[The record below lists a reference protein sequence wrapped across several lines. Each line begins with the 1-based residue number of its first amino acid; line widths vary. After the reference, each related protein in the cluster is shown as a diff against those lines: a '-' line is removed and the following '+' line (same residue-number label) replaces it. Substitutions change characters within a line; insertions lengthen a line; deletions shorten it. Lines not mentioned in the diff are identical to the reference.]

1 MSSLNTRQ
9 YTAIVILQYI
19 ILLFD
24 ICVNSF
30 ASFARQHPTDL
41 LVLYVYV
48 IIFLAFLLAYYY
60 QHFILHCTD
69 FFFRIQDF
77 CLIVALTLLLV
88 NFFSTYIFQAGL
100 IQLLYT
106 RFRMTL
112 ILCIIY
118 MILSI
123 SLHTWHITIHWSAPL
138 KHYWTK
144 GFHILYSIHRTVA
157 VLYYYFYKRA
167 SLRIGD
173 PRFYKGSVWVQK
185 QLSIP

>member
-9 YTAIVILQYI
+9 YTVIVILQYV

-24 ICVNSF
+24 VCINSF

-41 LVLYVYV
+41 LVLYV
-48 IIFLAFLLAYYY
+48 
-60 QHFILHCTD
+60 
-69 FFFRIQDF
+69 IQDF

-112 ILCIIY
+112 VLCIIY

-123 SLHTWHITIHWSAPL
+123 SLHTWHISIHWSMPL

-144 GFHILYSIHRTVA
+144 EFYTLYSAHRT

-173 PRFYKGSVWVQK
+173 PRFYKSSAWVQK

>member
-41 LVLYVYV
+41 LVLYV
-48 IIFLAFLLAYYY
+48 
-60 QHFILHCTD
+60 
-69 FFFRIQDF
+69 IQDF

>member
-9 YTAIVILQYI
+9 YTVIVILQYV

-24 ICVNSF
+24 VCINSF

-41 LVLYVYV
+41 LVLYV
-48 IIFLAFLLAYYY
+48 
-60 QHFILHCTD
+60 
-69 FFFRIQDF
+69 IQDF

-123 SLHTWHITIHWSAPL
+123 SLHTWHISIHWSMPL

-144 GFHILYSIHRTVA
+144 EFHTLYSAHRT

-173 PRFYKGSVWVQK
+173 PRFYKSSAWVQK

>member
-1 MSSLNTRQ
+1 MSSLNTKQ

-19 ILLFD
+19 LLLFD
-24 ICVNSF
+24 VCVNSF

-41 LVLYVYV
+41 LVLYV
-48 IIFLAFLLAYYY
+48 
-60 QHFILHCTD
+60 
-69 FFFRIQDF
+69 IQDF

-112 ILCIIY
+112 VLCIIY

-123 SLHTWHITIHWSAPL
+123 SLHTWNITIHWSAPL

-144 GFHILYSIHRTVA
+144 EFHTLYSAHRTVA

-173 PRFYKGSVWVQK
+173 PRFYKGSAWVQK

>member
-9 YTAIVILQYI
+9 YTAIVILQYV

-24 ICVNSF
+24 VCVNSF
-30 ASFARQHPTDL
+30 ASFARRHPTDL
-41 LVLYVYV
+41 LVLYV
-48 IIFLAFLLAYYY
+48 
-60 QHFILHCTD
+60 
-69 FFFRIQDF
+69 IQDF

-112 ILCIIY
+112 VLCIIY

-138 KHYWTK
+138 EHYWTK
-144 GFHILYSIHRTVA
+144 GFHTLYSAHRTVA

-167 SLRIGD
+167 SLRIAD
-173 PRFYKGSVWVQK
+173 PRFYKGSAWLQN
-185 QLSIP
+185 QLSIS

>member
-1 MSSLNTRQ
+1 MDMHSR
-9 YTAIVILQYI
+9 Y
-19 ILLFD
+19 
-24 ICVNSF
+24 
-30 ASFARQHPTDL
+30 
-41 LVLYVYV
+41 
-48 IIFLAFLLAYYY
+48 
-60 QHFILHCTD
+60 
-69 FFFRIQDF
+69 RIQDF
-77 CLIVALTLLLV
+77 CLIIALTLLLV

-112 ILCIIY
+112 VLCIIY

-123 SLHTWHITIHWSAPL
+123 SLHTWHVTIHWSAPL

-144 GFHILYSIHRTVA
+144 GFHILYSAHRTVA

-173 PRFYKGSVWVQK
+173 PRFYKGSAWVQK

>member
-1 MSSLNTRQ
+1 MSSLNTKQ
-9 YTAIVILQYI
+9 YTTIVILQHV

-41 LVLYVYV
+41 LVLYV
-48 IIFLAFLLAYYY
+48 
-60 QHFILHCTD
+60 
-69 FFFRIQDF
+69 IQDF
-77 CLIVALTLLLV
+77 CLIAALTLLLV

-185 QLSIP
+185 QLSIA

>member
-9 YTAIVILQYI
+9 YTAIVILQYV

-24 ICVNSF
+24 VCVNSF
-30 ASFARQHPTDL
+30 ASFARRHPTDL
-41 LVLYVYV
+41 LVLYV
-48 IIFLAFLLAYYY
+48 
-60 QHFILHCTD
+60 
-69 FFFRIQDF
+69 IQDF

-112 ILCIIY
+112 VLCIIY

-138 KHYWTK
+138 EHYWTK
-144 GFHILYSIHRTVA
+144 GFHTLYSAHRTVA

-167 SLRIGD
+167 SLRIAD
-173 PRFYKGSVWVQK
+173 PRFYKGSAWLQK
-185 QLSIP
+185 QLSIS

>member
-1 MSSLNTRQ
+1 MNSLNTRQ
-9 YTAIVILQYI
+9 YMAIAILQYI
-19 ILLFD
+19 ILFFD

-41 LVLYVYV
+41 LVLYV
-48 IIFLAFLLAYYY
+48 
-60 QHFILHCTD
+60 
-69 FFFRIQDF
+69 IQDF
-77 CLIVALTLLLV
+77 CLIAALTLLLV

-138 KHYWTK
+138 KHWTK

>member
-1 MSSLNTRQ
+1 MNTLNTKQ
-9 YTAIVILQYI
+9 YTAIVILQYA

-24 ICVNSF
+24 ISVNSF
-30 ASFARQHPTDL
+30 ASFSRQHPADL
-41 LVLYVYV
+41 LVLYV
-48 IIFLAFLLAYYY
+48 
-60 QHFILHCTD
+60 
-69 FFFRIQDF
+69 IQDF
-77 CLIVALTLLLV
+77 CLIANLTLLLV

-106 RFRMTL
+106 RFRITL
-112 ILCIIY
+112 ILCIVY

-138 KHYWTK
+138 KHYWTR
-144 GFHILYSIHRTVA
+144 GFHTLYSMHRTVA

-173 PRFYKGSVWVQK
+173 PRFYRGSAWLQK
-185 QLSIP
+185 QLSIS

>member
-9 YTAIVILQYI
+9 YTTIVILQYV
-19 ILLFD
+19 ILFFD

-41 LVLYVYV
+41 LDPRFLSYCSPYPSLGELLFYLYFPGTE
-48 IIFLAFLLAYYY
+48 I
-60 QHFILHCTD
+60 
-69 FFFRIQDF
+69 
-77 CLIVALTLLLV
+77 
-88 NFFSTYIFQAGL
+88 IFQAGL

-106 RFRMTL
+106 RFRITL

-123 SLHTWHITIHWSAPL
+123 SLHTWHITIHWSSPL

-144 GFHILYSIHRTVA
+144 GFHILYSIHRT

-173 PRFYKGSVWVQK
+173 PRFYKGSIWVQK
-185 QLSIP
+185 QLSIS

>member
-1 MSSLNTRQ
+1 MQ
-9 YTAIVILQYI
+9 YLFKFAGIL
-19 ILLFD
+19 
-24 ICVNSF
+24 
-30 ASFARQHPTDL
+30 PT
-41 LVLYVYV
+41 
-48 IIFLAFLLAYYY
+48 
-60 QHFILHCTD
+60 
-69 FFFRIQDF
+69 F
-77 CLIVALTLLLV
+77 CLLSLTSV
-88 NFFSTYIFQAGL
+88 HVSYIFDRDVWSRFNFQAGL

-112 ILCIIY
+112 VLCIIY

-123 SLHTWHITIHWSAPL
+123 SLHTWHITVHWSAPL

-144 GFHILYSIHRTVA
+144 EFHTLYSAHRTGTSENLERHLVVESMIVTQSFYEVA

-173 PRFYKGSVWVQK
+173 PRFYKGSTWVQK

>member
-9 YTAIVILQYI
+9 YMAIAILQYV
-19 ILLFD
+19 ILFFD

-41 LVLYVYV
+41 LVLYV
-48 IIFLAFLLAYYY
+48 
-60 QHFILHCTD
+60 
-69 FFFRIQDF
+69 IQDF
-77 CLIVALTLLLV
+77 CLIAALTLLLV

>member
-9 YTAIVILQYI
+9 YTTIVILQYV
-19 ILLFD
+19 ILFFD

-41 LVLYVYV
+41 LVLYV
-48 IIFLAFLLAYYY
+48 
-60 QHFILHCTD
+60 
-69 FFFRIQDF
+69 IQDF
-77 CLIVALTLLLV
+77 CLIAALTLLLV

-106 RFRMTL
+106 RFRITL

-123 SLHTWHITIHWSAPL
+123 SLHTWHITIHWSSPL

-173 PRFYKGSVWVQK
+173 PRFYKGSIWVQK
-185 QLSIP
+185 QLSIS

>member
-1 MSSLNTRQ
+1 MNSLNTRQ
-9 YTAIVILQYI
+9 YTAIVILQYVV
-19 ILLFD
+19 LLFD
-24 ICVNSF
+24 VCVNSF
-30 ASFARQHPTDL
+30 ASFARRHPTEL
-41 LVLYVYV
+41 LVLYV
-48 IIFLAFLLAYYY
+48 
-60 QHFILHCTD
+60 
-69 FFFRIQDF
+69 IQDF

-112 ILCIIY
+112 VLCIIY

-138 KHYWTK
+138 KHYWTR
-144 GFHILYSIHRTVA
+144 GFHVLYSAHRTVA

-185 QLSIP
+185 QLSIS

>member
-9 YTAIVILQYI
+9 YTTIVILQYV
-19 ILLFD
+19 ILFFD

-41 LVLYVYV
+41 LVLYV
-48 IIFLAFLLAYYY
+48 
-60 QHFILHCTD
+60 
-69 FFFRIQDF
+69 IQDF
-77 CLIVALTLLLV
+77 CLIAALTLLLV

-106 RFRMTL
+106 RFRITL

-123 SLHTWHITIHWSAPL
+123 SLHTWHITIHWSSPL

-173 PRFYKGSVWVQK
+173 PRFYKGSIWVQK
-185 QLSIP
+185 QLSI

>member
-1 MSSLNTRQ
+1 MTSLSTRQ
-9 YTAIVILQYI
+9 YTVVITLQYV

-41 LVLYVYV
+41 LVLYV
-48 IIFLAFLLAYYY
+48 
-60 QHFILHCTD
+60 
-69 FFFRIQDF
+69 IQDF

-112 ILCIIY
+112 VLCIIY

-123 SLHTWHITIHWSAPL
+123 SLHTWHITIHWAMPL

-144 GFHILYSIHRTVA
+144 GFHALYSIQRT
-157 VLYYYFYKRA
+157 VLYYYFYKRT

-173 PRFYKGSVWVQK
+173 PRFYKGSAWVHK
-185 QLSIP
+185 QLSIS

>member
-1 MSSLNTRQ
+1 MNSLNTKQ
-9 YTAIVILQYI
+9 YTVIVILQYV
-19 ILLFD
+19 ILFFD

-41 LVLYVYV
+41 LVLY
-48 IIFLAFLLAYYY
+48 I
-60 QHFILHCTD
+60 
-69 FFFRIQDF
+69 IQDF
-77 CLIVALTLLLV
+77 CLIAALTLLLV

-112 ILCIIY
+112 VLCIIY

-185 QLSIP
+185 QLSIA

>member
-1 MSSLNTRQ
+1 MNTLSIKQ
-9 YTAIVILQYI
+9 YTTIVILQHA

-30 ASFARQHPTDL
+30 ASFSRQHPTDL
-41 LVLYVYV
+41 LVLYV
-48 IIFLAFLLAYYY
+48 
-60 QHFILHCTD
+60 
-69 FFFRIQDF
+69 IQDF
-77 CLIVALTLLLV
+77 CLITNLTLLLV

-112 ILCIIY
+112 ILCIVYIV
-118 MILSI
+118 LSI
-123 SLHTWHITIHWSAPL
+123 SLHTWHITLHWSAPL
-138 KHYWTK
+138 NHYWTR
-144 GFHILYSIHRTVA
+144 GFHALYSMHRTVA

-173 PRFYKGSVWVQK
+173 PRFYRGSAWLQK

>member
-9 YTAIVILQYI
+9 YTVIAILQYV

-24 ICVNSF
+24 VCINSF

-41 LVLYVYV
+41 LVLYV
-48 IIFLAFLLAYYY
+48 
-60 QHFILHCTD
+60 
-69 FFFRIQDF
+69 IQDF

-112 ILCIIY
+112 VLCIIY
-118 MILSI
+118 MMLSI
-123 SLHTWHITIHWSAPL
+123 SLHTWHISIHWSMPL

-144 GFHILYSIHRTVA
+144 EFHTLHSAHRT

-173 PRFYKGSVWVQK
+173 PRFYKSSAWVQK

>member
-1 MSSLNTRQ
+1 MNTLNTKQ
-9 YTAIVILQYI
+9 YTAIVILQYA

-24 ICVNSF
+24 ISVNSF
-30 ASFARQHPTDL
+30 ASFSRQHPADL
-41 LVLYVYV
+41 LVLYV
-48 IIFLAFLLAYYY
+48 
-60 QHFILHCTD
+60 
-69 FFFRIQDF
+69 IQDF
-77 CLIVALTLLLV
+77 CLIANLTLLLV

-106 RFRMTL
+106 RFRITL
-112 ILCIIY
+112 ILCIVY

-138 KHYWTK
+138 KHYWTR
-144 GFHILYSIHRTVA
+144 GFHTLYSMHRT

-173 PRFYKGSVWVQK
+173 PRFYRGSAWLQK
-185 QLSIP
+185 QLSIS